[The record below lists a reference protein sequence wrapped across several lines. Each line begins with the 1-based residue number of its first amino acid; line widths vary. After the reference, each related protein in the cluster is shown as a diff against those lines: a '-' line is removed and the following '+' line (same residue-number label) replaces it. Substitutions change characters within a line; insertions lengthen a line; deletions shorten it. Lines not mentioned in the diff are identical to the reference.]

1 MNPRCN
7 KRIARDSDE
16 GNGRAIDDGR
26 ADKVLKPIFQNLM
39 VLLIHREIQ
48 ALRASDDGTGRI
60 CEGRRG
66 KRSVIEVL
74 PHL

>member
-1 MNPRCN
+1 M
-7 KRIARDSDE
+7 KGTDE
-16 GNGRAIDDGR
+16 RLTTDGR
-26 ADKVLKPIFQNLM
+26 TKVLKPIFQNLK
-39 VLLIHREIQ
+39 VLLIHGEIQ